1 MLSKVSSKVASL
13 ATPLS
18 CCFSKVNEGEPQ
30 FLEQT
35 SQFFEAA
42 SKYID
47 CPPDVLEYI
56 KQPDATYCFNL
67 ALKKDD
73 GKVEML
79 PAYRC

>member
-1 MLSKVSSKVASL
+1 MLSKISEKATSL

-18 CCFSKVNEGEPQ
+18 CLFSKVNEGEPD

-35 SQFFEAA
+35 HQFFEAA

-47 CPPDVLEYI
+47 CPPDVLKYI
-56 KQPDATYCFNL
+56 QEPDATYCFNL
-67 ALKKDD
+67 ALKRDN
-73 GKVEML
+73 GKVEIF